1 MKEKRDTPKRA
12 KKRPYRAPKLTRHGD
27 LQSLTRTKG
36 GDRGDGG
43 GAPKTRTT
51 TGP

>member
-1 MKEKRDTPKRA
+1 MTTKKDGRRPA
-12 KKRPYRAPKLTRHGD
+12 GKRPYRAPKLKIHGD
-27 LQSLTRTKG
+27 LKALTQTKG
-36 GDRGDGG
+36 GDRGDG